1 MVWEQ
6 CRPVHSRSR
15 ILCLKKTTVTA
26 QYYVSEILQK
36 SLLPAMRR
44 SHATGSTLE
53 KKFMLEMSE
62 AIFMQD
68 GAPGHTAIMTQRWF
82 QSNVNSFWMKDQW
95 PGNSPDLNRIEN
107 L

>member
-1 MVWEQ
+1 MSSCALTELHIVPE
-6 CRPVHSRSR
+6 
-15 ILCLKKTTVTA
+15 KTTVTA

-44 SHATGSTLE
+44 SHATGFTLE

-68 GAPGHTAIMTQRWF
+68 GAPSHNAIMTKRWF
-82 QSNVNSFWMKDQW
+82 
-95 PGNSPDLNRIEN
+95 NRMSTPFG
-107 L
+107 